1 MTDRRLR
8 VAIGLLSLAGAGI
21 AAYLTAAHFAD
32 ATLLCA
38 TGGCE
43 TVQRSRY
50 AELAGVPVAALGLA
64 GYVAIAATAA
74 SRGELWRA
82 AGFVFA
88 LGGLA
93 FAGYLVWV
101 QVGVLHALCQWCLG
115 SDAILALLVP
125 ATLLRLR
132 AGGLAASCVRRS
144 AGRMS
149 LPPSSSS
156 VGTRSR
162 ATRSTRS
169 ASSLN
174 GLRILFPFRSA
185 LPRGPGWTPRSRSA

>member
-1 MTDRRLR
+1 MSDRRLR
-8 VAIGLLSLAGAGI
+8 VAILVLSLLGAGI

-32 ATLLCA
+32 APLLCA

-74 SRGELWRA
+74 ARAELWRA

-101 QVGVLHALCQWCLG
+101 QVGVLDAICQWCLS
-115 SDAILALLVP
+115 SDAILVLLVP

-132 AGGLAASCVRRS
+132 E
-144 AGRMS
+144 
-149 LPPSSSS
+149 
-156 VGTRSR
+156 TR
-162 ATRSTRS
+162 
-169 ASSLN
+169 
-174 GLRILFPFRSA
+174 
-185 LPRGPGWTPRSRSA
+185 